1 MLWRMEGPRERF
13 GVSTEYMILD
23 EKQHPSAAWIESL
36 RRRYPTERTVDQTLT
51 AKMRGRSGPPHRP
64 QPIDGIISRL
74 TLFLEKR
81 LPGTFSMTGFRG
93 LSGGSSKEQFAFDL
107 AWTDGAG
114 EARRD
119 TYVLRM
125 APAESIVATHA
136 LREFQAMNAVR
147 SVIPV
152 PTAHWCD
159 PEGVELGQPSLI
171 ASFCPGVTRPPRDG
185 AYTPRQGFGPK
196 YRALLAPQFVRYLA
210 ELAKFDWR
218 NSDVSAFD
226 PPTLHSNEGV
236 IKQINWWQR
245 VWEEDCVEPYPLMT
259 LAAQWL
265 RDNAPPI
272 DRVSFVHRDF
282 RGGNFL
288 FRLEDGQ
295 ITAVLDWELVH
306 LGDRHEDLA
315 YLCSPLFSEIDE
327 NGVEL
332 VGGFYPREE
341 FILSYEALS
350 GLPVDRARLDYYDVF
365 SLWRGTINALAT
377 APRIMMGEKTHQ
389 DIRVGWIINATPLT
403 LSALHSALKG
413 RI

>member
-1 MLWRMEGPRERF
+1 
-13 GVSTEYMILD
+13 MILD
-23 EKQHPSAAWIESL
+23 EKQRPSAARIESL
-36 RRRYPTERTVDQTLT
+36 RRRYPTERTVDETLT
-51 AKMRGRSGPPHRP
+51 AKMRGRAGPPHRP
-64 QPIDGIISRL
+64 QAIEGLVSRL
-74 TLFLEKR
+74 RSFLEKR
-81 LPGTFSMTGFRG
+81 LPGPFSMSGLRA

-107 AWTDGAG
+107 ESTDAAG
-114 EARRD
+114 EVRRD

-136 LREFQAMNAVR
+136 LREFQVMNAVR

-152 PTAHWCD
+152 PKAHWCD
-159 PEGVELGQPSLI
+159 PEGTELGQPALI
-171 ASFCPGVTRPPRDG
+171 AGFCTGVTRPPRDG

-196 YRALLAPQFVRYLA
+196 YRALLAPQFLRHLA

-218 NSDVSAFD
+218 GSDVSAFD
-226 PPTLHSNEGV
+226 PPPPRSNEGV

-245 VWEEDCVEPYPLMT
+245 VWEEDCVEPHPLIT

-272 DRVSFVHRDF
+272 DHISFVHRDF

-288 FRLEDGQ
+288 FDPQDGR
-295 ITAVLDWELVH
+295 ITAVLDWELAH

-315 YLCSPLFSEIDE
+315 YLCSPLFTEVDE
-327 NGVEL
+327 SGVEL
-332 VGGFYPREE
+332 VGGFYPRDE
-341 FILSYEALS
+341 LLGRYEALS
-350 GLPVDRARLDYYDVF
+350 GLPVDRGRLDYYDIF
-365 SLWRGTINALAT
+365 GLWRGTINALAT

-403 LSALHSALKG
+403 LHALHRALRG
-413 RI
+413 RV

>member
-1 MLWRMEGPRERF
+1 
-13 GVSTEYMILD
+13 MILD
-23 EKQHPSAAWIESL
+23 DKQQPSPAWIESL
-36 RRRYPTERTVDQTLT
+36 RRRYPTERTVDETLT
-51 AKMRGRSGPPHRP
+51 AKMRRRAGPGHSP
-64 QPIDGIISRL
+64 QPMDGVIARL
-74 TLFLEKR
+74 TLFLSKR
-81 LPGTFSMTGFRG
+81 LSGTFSMSRFRA
-93 LSGGSSKEQFAFDL
+93 LAGGSSKEQFAFDL

-114 EARRD
+114 EARQD

-136 LREFQAMNAVR
+136 LREFQAMNAMR

-152 PTAHWCD
+152 PAVHWCD
-159 PEGVELGQPSLI
+159 PEGDELGQPALI
-171 ASFCPGVTRPPRDG
+171 ASFCEGVTRPPREG
-185 AYTPRQGFGPK
+185 AYTPRQGFGLK
-196 YRALLAPQFVRYLA
+196 YRTLLAPQFVRYLA
-210 ELAKFDWR
+210 ELGKFDWR
-218 NSDVSAFD
+218 RSDVSAFD
-226 PPTLHSNEGV
+226 PPPVGSNEGV
-236 IKQINWWQR
+236 IKAINWWER

-272 DRVSFVHRDF
+272 DRISFVHRDF

-288 FRLEDGQ
+288 FRPEDGR

-315 YLCSPLFSEIDE
+315 YLLSPLFSELDE
-327 NGVEL
+327 DGVEL

-341 FILSYEALS
+341 FIRLYEAIS
-350 GLPVDRARLDYYDVF
+350 GLPVDPVRLDYYDVF

-403 LSALHSALKG
+403 LSALHRALKG
-413 RI
+413 RV

>member
-1 MLWRMEGPRERF
+1 
-13 GVSTEYMILD
+13 MILD
-23 EKQHPSAAWIESL
+23 EKQHPSPAWIESL
-36 RRRYPTERTVDQTLT
+36 RRRYPTERTVDETLT
-51 AKMRGRSGPPHRP
+51 AKMRSRSGPRHRP
-64 QPIDGIISRL
+64 QSIDGVIARL
-74 TLFLEKR
+74 NRFLGRR
-81 LPGTFSMTGFRG
+81 LSGTFSITSFRG
-93 LSGGSSKEQFAFDL
+93 LSGGSSKEQYAFDL
-107 AWTDGAG
+107 VWTDAAG
-114 EARRD
+114 DARRD

-147 SVIPV
+147 AVIPV
-152 PTAHWCD
+152 PAVHWCD
-159 PEGVELGQPSLI
+159 PEGAELGQPALI
-171 ASFCPGVTRPPRDG
+171 ASFCEGVTRPPREG

-226 PPTLHSNEGV
+226 PPAIDSNEGV
-236 IKQINWWQR
+236 IKAINWWER
-245 VWEEDCVEPYPLMT
+245 VWEEDCVERYPLMT

-272 DRVSFVHRDF
+272 DHVSFVHRDF

-288 FRLEDGQ
+288 FRPADGK
-295 ITAVLDWELVH
+295 ITAILDWELVQ

-315 YLCSPLFSEIDE
+315 YLLSPLFSEIDE
-327 NGVEL
+327 NGIEL
-332 VGGFYPREE
+332 TGGFYPRGE
-341 FILSYEALS
+341 FIRLYEALS
-350 GLPVDRARLDYYDVF
+350 GFPVDPVRLAYYDVF
-365 SLWRGTINALAT
+365 SLWRGTINVLAT

-389 DIRVGWIINATPLT
+389 DIRVGWMISATPLT
-403 LSALHSALKG
+403 LSALHGALKG